1 MIEVKTELP
10 SENALRVIFDAIYD
24 VISGADCLEET
35 QN

>member
-24 VISGADCLEET
+24 VISETDCLDEA
-35 QN
+35 